1 MEETLKEKVTYPRL
15 CKESSWLGI
24 KSLPLGSCVLT
35 SGIFPW
41 TDWCS
46 LLKHCWCSSFR
57 CFCSVICKN
66 SKLHSFN
73 KYCIK
78 QQIIQEKI
86 APSCSPNVVFLEF
99 FVCLFS
105 FQITDLYSIYIH
117 MLMGFSYSLT
127 AATWQHNDCEKACRF
142 SYQSAA
148 NHLIDWKKWLT
159 FHFLM

>member
-24 KSLPLGSCVLT
+24 KSLPLGSCALT
-35 SGIFPW
+35 SGILPW

-99 FVCLFS
+99 FFVLFCFLS
-105 FQITDLYSIYIH
+105 K
-117 MLMGFSYSLT
+117 SLT
-127 AATWQHNDCEKACRF
+127 CIPFIFTCLWA
-142 SYQSAA
+142 SV
-148 NHLIDWKKWLT
+148 IPWLQPHDSIT
-159 FHFLM
+159 IVRKPAGFPTKVLQTI